1 MSTSNVNGHGNGK
14 LPGSGEDEGFE
25 PDLGGFDPNHRGSE
39 APLLNAETPLAAA
52 TSAGATVA
60 TGPTSAL
67 GLLKRPTL
75 LDDRDTGSSWDEN
88 ETRKSKRTNPV
99 VRAFVFIGLGLAS
112 FFFFL
117 YLTFPYGVIKE
128 VVVSTISDT
137 LRKSGIPV
145 RVSIGSLRP
154 YWFTGLQ
161 LKDVQVTNAADAN
174 ANLKLG
180 EATVRLNLL
189 PLLIGRATV
198 TARLTQAAGRLDAEI
213 VMPLVGAIQGHQSPS
228 LARVDFKAFALD
240 PLINHALAV
249 ARGSKDPA
257 MVLVLPLLAKTTAG
271 GALSGSLVLD
281 NPDTAHFGRA
291 KGTVTL
297 DVKNAFLHIDDS
309 TLKMPKQNFSDAR
322 IGLKFENNA
331 IVVNDTKFKAE
342 DIGVGL
348 DGKITLPEL
357 PGNSATAELDLALSM
372 HGEIEKN
379 LGFIIPNMM
388 RCKPLANGELKAK
401 LSGPVAQMRCD

>member
-1 MSTSNVNGHGNGK
+1 MSIEGMDGDRPDDNANEGTEPSMVGVGSASGTAA
-14 LPGSGEDEGFE
+14 LPVG
-25 PDLGGFDPNHRGSE
+25 PTV
-39 APLLNAETPLAAA
+39 TPV
-52 TSAGATVA
+52 SAGP
-60 TGPTSAL
+60 GSAL

-75 LDDRDTGSSWDEN
+75 LDDRDAGSSWDEA
-88 ETRKSKRTNPV
+88 ETRKGKRTNPV
-99 VRAFVFIGLGLAS
+99 VRAFLFIGLGLAS

-128 VVVSTISDT
+128 VVVSTVTDS

-145 RVSIGSLRP
+145 RIAIGSLRP
-154 YWFTGLQ
+154 HWFTGIQ
-161 LKDVQVTNAADAN
+161 LKDVQVTNAADPD
-174 ANLKLG
+174 ANLKIG

-189 PLLIGRATV
+189 PLLLGKATV
-198 TARLTQAAGRLDAEI
+198 AGRVTQAGGAMNLRVDLPI
-213 VMPLVGAIQGHQSPS
+213 LGAINGHQSPS
-228 LARVDFKAFALD
+228 LARVDFQSFALD
-240 PLINHALAV
+240 PIFNHALAV

-271 GALSGSLVLD
+271 GSLTGSLTLD
-281 NPDTAHFGRA
+281 NPDTATFIRA
-291 KGTVTL
+291 KGAMNL
-297 DVKNAFLHIDDS
+297 DVKDAFLHIDDA
-309 TLKMPKQNFSDAR
+309 TLKMPKQNFTDAR

-331 IVVNDTKFKAE
+331 ILVNGTKFKAE

-348 DGKITLPEL
+348 DGRVTLPES
-357 PGNSATAELDLALSM
+357 PTGSPIAELDMNLSM

-401 LSGPVAQMRCD
+401 LTGPVSQMRCD